1 MLEGKNMT
9 KNLLFVGFWITFT
22 SQLDVVCD
30 KMKNDKRAQNFSTKQ
45 YIDISCQ

>member
-9 KNLLFVGFWITFT
+9 RKSTFLGFWSTFT

-30 KMKNDKRAQNFSTKQ
+30 KMKNDKRAQNFSTKH
-45 YIDISCQ
+45 YIEISCQ